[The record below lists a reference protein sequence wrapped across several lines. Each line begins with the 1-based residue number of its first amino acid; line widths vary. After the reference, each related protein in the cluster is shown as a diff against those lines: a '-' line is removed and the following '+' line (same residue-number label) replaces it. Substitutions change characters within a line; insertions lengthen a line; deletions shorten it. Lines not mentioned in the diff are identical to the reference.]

1 MSPCLVAN
9 VSVSGSD
16 ERREARFPL
25 FERGAPI
32 LSSVRSSTLATSAR
46 GMLDAYG
53 TATQAA
59 QLYAA
64 QGSPELSTLELA
76 TEKVPRE

>member
-1 MSPCLVAN
+1 
-9 VSVSGSD
+9 
-16 ERREARFPL
+16 
-25 FERGAPI
+25 
-32 LSSVRSSTLATSAR
+32 
-46 GMLDAYG
+46 MLDAYG
-53 TATQAA
+53 AATQAA